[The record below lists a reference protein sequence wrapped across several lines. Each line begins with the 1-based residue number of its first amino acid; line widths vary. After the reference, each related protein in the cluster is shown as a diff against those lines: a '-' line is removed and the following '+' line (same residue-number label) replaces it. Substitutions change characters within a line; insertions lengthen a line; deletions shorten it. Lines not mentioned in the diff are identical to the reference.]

1 MVELFLSSCRSNT
14 TSSATPVYSIASRS
28 MMAVQGRSHTT
39 FDIQAEVSGD
49 NGIKARQLI
58 ETGTAKLVVMAQDET
73 PALSPISL
81 EEMKCLL
88 AELGDIAESLNV
100 SYSSN
105 TQYENAVFA
114 HLINLVIDI
123 KNVLKTNN
131 RNWE

>member
-1 MVELFLSSCRSNT
+1 
-14 TSSATPVYSIASRS
+14 